1 MTMWS
6 KPPLHPRTGHRL
18 ICTLVFACQNQEHCS
33 EVFMSNIRVIATG
46 LEFPEGPVVMP
57 DGSVVL
63 VEIRRQTL
71 TRVYPDGRKE
81 IVAKIPGGPNGAAL
95 GPDGKMYICN
105 NGGFSWAPG
114 PRGNIMPGGLSPS
127 EYIGGSLQRIDL
139 QSGKIETLFTQCGER
154 KLKGPN
160 DLVFDKD
167 GGIWFT
173 DLGKRRAH
181 DLDVGAVY
189 YMKRGATELVEAVPH
204 MLPANGIG
212 LSPDEKTV
220 YVAETP
226 TARLWAFAVGDGTDR
241 TRRADLSRRNG
252 QADFGSRWLPDV

>member
-1 MTMWS
+1 
-6 KPPLHPRTGHRL
+6 
-18 ICTLVFACQNQEHCS
+18 
-33 EVFMSNIRVIATG
+33 
-46 LEFPEGPVVMP
+46 
-57 DGSVVL
+57 
-63 VEIRRQTL
+63 
-71 TRVYPDGRKE
+71 
-81 IVAKIPGGPNGAAL
+81 
-95 GPDGKMYICN
+95 MYICN

-114 PRGNIMPGGLSPS
+114 PRGNIMPGGPSLS
-127 EYIGGSLQRIDL
+127 EYIGGSLQRVDL
-139 QSGKIETLFTQCGER
+139 QSGKVETLFTQCGER

-212 LSPDEKTV
+212 LSPDEDCLCRR
-220 YVAETP
+220 TP
-226 TARLWAFAVGDGTDR
+226 TARLWAFSVGATGQIVP
-241 TRRADLSRRNG
+241 RADLSWRNG
-252 QADFGSRWLPDV
+252 QADFGSRRLPDV